1 MRLQNSRKQA
11 PRILVRPN
19 FVFPPLFDPSTS
31 NSSFCLLVSSYS
43 HITMISRRV
52 LVASRFLRAHRSP
65 QLRYPFPVIQ
75 QIRSYADRVVKVPEM
90 AESISEGTLKQW
102 SKQIGDFVE
111 QDEEIAT
118 IETDKVN
125 LSLLLHKSSTS
136 DAVTNRSMSPS
147 MHLRLVLSRNS
158 SRMRRILSLLVRIW
172 CAWNLEVPRKE
183 ERQRRQSQSLR
194 SLLRKNSQHLQ
205 MQRHRR
211 RRNQNQKTSQVHLL
225 HLRKRRSQSQR
236 RNLHRRNNPSP
247 RPIPSPVALFP
258 LSAAARSAAYA
269 RPMFIL
275 DSIANMYHRSR

>member
-1 MRLQNSRKQA
+1 MRLQNLGCKLQNTC
-11 PRILVRPN
+11 PN

-31 NSSFCLLVSSYS
+31 NSSLCLLISSYS
-43 HITMISRRV
+43 HITMLSRRV

-75 QIRSYADRVVKVPEM
+75 QFRSYADRVVKVPEM

-125 LSLLLHKSSTS
+125 LSLLLLHKASTS

-172 CAWNLEVPRKE
+172 CASNLEVSQKE
-183 ERQRRQSQSLR
+183 ERQRRQSQSPR

-205 MQRHRR
+205 IQSHRR

-225 HLRKRRSQSQR
+225 HLRKRRRQSQR

-247 RPIPSPVALFP
+247 RPIPSPAALLP
-258 LSAAARSAAYA
+258 LSAVARSVAYA
-269 RPMFIL
+269 GPMFIL
-275 DSIANMYHRSR
+275 YSIANMYHRSR